1 MRTSETHPIYVNFV
15 HEGSSGGRI
24 GVTFAPG
31 KKDPVAMTGGW
42 DRDLA
47 TDLDAL
53 VAARVHMLVSLVE
66 DAELA
71 MLKIPTLVAEASAR
85 GLEVVRFPIVDV
97 QPPREAAAARAV
109 IDLAL
114 ARVADGKTVVFH
126 CRGGLGRAGTMAAC
140 ALVGLGQAPEEA
152 IARVRQVRPGAIE
165 TREQERF
172 VLGFQQGRS
181 SLAR

>member
-1 MRTSETHPIYVNFV
+1 MRTSETHPIYLNFV
-15 HEGSSGGRI
+15 HEGSGGGRI
-24 GVTFAPG
+24 GLTFAPG

-53 VAARVHMLVSLVE
+53 VAARVQVLVSLVE
-66 DAELA
+66 DAELTL
-71 MLKIPTLVAEASAR
+71 LKIPTLVAEASAR

-97 QPPREAAAARAV
+97 QPPREVAAARGV
-109 IDLAL
+109 IAL
-114 ARVADGKTVVFH
+114 AVARVTDGKTVVFH

-140 ALVGLGQAPEEA
+140 ALVRLGELPEAA
-152 IARVRQVRPGAIE
+152 ISRVRRARPGAIE

-172 VLGFQQGRS
+172 VLEFR
-181 SLAR
+181 